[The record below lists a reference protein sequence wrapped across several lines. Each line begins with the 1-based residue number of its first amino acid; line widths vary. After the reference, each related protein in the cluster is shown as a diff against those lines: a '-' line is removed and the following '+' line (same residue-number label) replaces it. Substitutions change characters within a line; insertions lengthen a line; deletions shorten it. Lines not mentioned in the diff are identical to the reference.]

1 MQPPNLKPPSDRCG
15 ARKYDPLLCGRVI
28 TYGLSQDLEK
38 RLLAEAQA
46 AHHAVTRLDT
56 ELQEEQPLNIATFQ
70 ENLDVGGFPPI
81 HF

>member
-15 ARKYDPLLCGRVI
+15 ARKYGPLLCGRAI
-28 TYGLSQDLEK
+28 IYGLQQDLER

-46 AHHAVTRLDT
+46 ANQVVTRLDS

-70 ENLDVGGFPPI
+70 ENLDVGGFVPI